1 MESEFKLKYPEF
13 ASPRFFQ
20 NGLYSTFT
28 AAVDDDQTV
37 TLFGQKLYFDPSTP
51 APTPG
56 TELEICTGRWYLSA
70 ERPATRE
77 AREAEEKLLRER
89 SEAKLREA
97 QTKRQRTMRE
107 SAARV
112 NASLNIPVRWTSG
125 QKSVLSGLSE
135 SSMGDGRNSRSVNHV
150 LLLEP
155 LTKGRVKRDKLD
167 LLCTAKGGT
176 NGRGYSSLET
186 FNVDADGK
194 YVSEVTCKRCLEL
207 AGRWNESDGKV
218 EPELVTTPF
227 LG

>member
-1 MESEFKLKYPEF
+1 MEPEYKLKYPEF

-20 NGLYSTFT
+20 NGLHSIFT
-28 AAVDDDQTV
+28 AAVDADHTV
-37 TLFGQKLYFDPSTP
+37 TLFGQKLHFDASTP
-51 APTPG
+51 APAPG

-70 ERPATRE
+70 ERPATRK
-77 AREAEEKLLRER
+77 AREAEEKVLREK
-89 SEAKLREA
+89 SETQFREA
-97 QTKRQRTMRE
+97 QIARQCVMRE
-107 SAARV
+107 KATRV

-155 LTKGRVKRDKLD
+155 LTAGRVKRDRLD
-167 LLCTAKGGT
+167 LLCTARSGT

-186 FNVDADGK
+186 FNVDAEGR

-207 AGRWNESDGKV
+207 ASRWKESDGKV
-218 EPELVTTPF
+218 APELVTTP
-227 LG
+227 L